1 MCMRK
6 IFFFAALGL
15 SMMAGA
21 IEMDYYKT
29 LIDEQGDKTK
39 GATQLYSLEFAADGS
54 LYAMSMFQTDS
65 MDGNVGLHFDGEVY
79 EGGNPRKWGSREGDL
94 KLNNYRNL
102 FFTRIASNG
111 DVLWAKADTTMD
123 YDLATSA
130 MAVTNEGGIIIADR
144 MRSRKNRFMSFIN
157 MYDQNGQMV
166 ASNNITTN
174 SMEDAKWSDSY
185 AWAGIAQDD
194 EYVYLAGYQA
204 DTLYPTWDKEIPMRP
219 NAWDGKSNSKSNNC
233 NTLIIRYRPN
243 YSKQELTYD
252 TAVINN
258 DELVYDKPLGIHYE
272 NGKLYIAGAYGK
284 TDESGLYAACYNTNL
299 EREFIQYHPISG
311 SLQFQQTKFE
321 DGKIYVCGGIAKNG
335 SITIGEKT
343 ITVGSANANN
353 GFVYVMNQADGAALD
368 AAVKDDAFG
377 ITVAAFPL
385 ENGTIAY
392 YYGPMGT
399 CLALHYDNAMALVSA
414 DTIATGGGA
423 STVVCAARNAQQTAV
438 GLRASAKNPFE
449 VVGTSLQPENTNW
462 YSIVAV
468 LNTEG
473 QKPEGF
479 EQVLQDKRETVKFI
493 LNGHLYIKHRDRI
506 YDVLGR

>member
-1 MCMRK
+1 M
-6 IFFFAALGL
+6 
-15 SMMAGA
+15 
-21 IEMDYYKT
+21 
-29 LIDEQGDKTK
+29 
-39 GATQLYSLEFAADGS
+39 
-54 LYAMSMFQTDS
+54 
-65 MDGNVGLHFDGEVY
+65 
-79 EGGNPRKWGSREGDL
+79 
-94 KLNNYRNL
+94 
-102 FFTRIASNG
+102 
-111 DVLWAKADTTMD
+111 
-123 YDLATSA
+123 
-130 MAVTNEGGIIIADR
+130 
-144 MRSRKNRFMSFIN
+144 
-157 MYDQNGQMV
+157 
-166 ASNNITTN
+166 
-174 SMEDAKWSDSY
+174 
-185 AWAGIAQDD
+185 
-194 EYVYLAGYQA
+194 
-204 DTLYPTWDKEIPMRP
+204 
-219 NAWDGKSNSKSNNC
+219 
-233 NTLIIRYRPN
+233 IIRYRPN